1 MVEHGTPS
9 LVAKTMDKYV
19 LPTLDYC
26 VMAIVS
32 FDLWMSRSAHDT
44 FTLMINF
51 INS

>member
-1 MVEHGTPS
+1 MIGHASKPLGLVPNQEQMVKHVIPS

-32 FDLWMSRSAHDT
+32 FDL
-44 FTLMINF
+44 
-51 INS
+51 